1 MMSILTSDQ
10 NRGIAKGFGLGLGA
24 VLLAYAGLFSWA
36 SIHGPDVVKAHEDKL
51 VSRTVVMER
60 VLPITPALKADTAA
74 EAHADPVKADE
85 HAAATHTEKAV
96 DHPPEKH
103 EPAKHEPEKVEAAKT
118 EPVKTEEHPATAVV
132 GEDPQLKGAQ
142 RYANGMVIAPVDGL
156 YAEGAQGR
164 LPVKRPDGLSPFKA
178 YKAPSKLDG
187 NKPVISIAISD
198 MGLSEKLTDAAVKT
212 MPPQVSL
219 IVSPYATAI
228 ETWMKDAREAG
239 HEVWLSLPMESNL
252 YPRVDT
258 GPHTLLVG
266 APERENIQKLEWVMG
281 RAVGYTGLVTN
292 YSDVF
297 MNAPND
303 ARAIVANIYKR
314 GLAFVDGHGAGGV
327 AQTTAASMN
336 APYTNINVWID
347 KPENTPETIKA
358 SLSQLEVI
366 AREGGFAAGV
376 ISANNVSFREVKAW
390 LDTLDTKG
398 FVLAPLSAQAE
409 Q

>member
-10 NRGIAKGFGLGLGA
+10 NRGIAKGFGLGMGA

-36 SIHGPDVVKAHEDKL
+36 SIHGPEAVKAHEDKL

-60 VLPITPALKADTAA
+60 VLPISPALKPEATN
-74 EAHADPVKADE
+74 EAHSEPAKADE
-85 HAAATHTEKAV
+85 HAAATHTDSSKE
-96 DHPPEKH
+96 HPPEKS
-103 EPAKHEPEKVEAAKT
+103 EPAKHEPEKA
-118 EPVKTEEHPATAVV
+118 EPVKAEPVKPVQAV

-142 RYANGMVIAPVDGL
+142 RYANGLVIAPVDGL
-156 YAEGAQGR
+156 YAEGSQGR
-164 LPVKRPDGLSPFKA
+164 LPVKRPDGLTPFKA
-178 YKAPSKLDG
+178 YKSPNRLDG
-187 NKPVISIAISD
+187 NKPVISIAITD
-198 MGLSEKLTDAAVKT
+198 MGLSDKLTEEAVKT
-212 MPPQVSL
+212 MPPEVSL

-228 ETWMKDAREAG
+228 ETWMKDARQAG
-239 HEVWLSLPMESNL
+239 HEVWLSLPMENNL

-266 APERENIQKLEWVMG
+266 APERENTQKLEWIMG
-281 RAVGYTGLVTN
+281 RAVGYTGLVAN
-292 YSDVF
+292 YGDVF

-314 GLAFVDGHGAGGV
+314 GLAFVDSSGVGGV

-376 ISANNVSFREVKAW
+376 ISANNVSFREVKSW
-390 LDTLDTKG
+390 LETLGNKG